1 MKGQVLAA
9 PRQPPREP
17 THLRGQAAR
26 TDAASPRP
34 PAMRVAS
41 PVQVNRLVYP
51 LMSRRTREEFQEIR
65 LGMTPTLYQKQN
77 SEL

>member
-1 MKGQVLAA
+1 MKGQELAA

-34 PAMRVAS
+34 PATRVAS
-41 PVQVNRLVYP
+41 PVQVHRLVYP
-51 LMSRRTREEFQEIR
+51 LMS
-65 LGMTPTLYQKQN
+65 
-77 SEL
+77 